1 MRCRLFSG
9 VSLRMNPPCPY
20 NKNRRLSLEVKRLAT
35 KHEQILSYIDSL
47 PVGEK
52 ISVRRIAKEMKVSE
66 GTAYRAIKEAENKG
80 FVSTIE
86 RVGTIRIEQKKKEN
100 IEKLTYAEVVNVI
113 DGQVLGGKAGL
124 HKTLNKFVI
133 GAMELDAMMRY
144 TAAGN
149 LLIVGNRINA
159 HRQALEAGA
168 AVLVTG
174 GFNTD
179 DSIIELADML
189 ELPILSTSYDTFTV
203 AAMINRAIYDQL
215 IKKEIVLVEDIL
227 TPADR
232 TVTLSP
238 KDKLEKWYEKNYET
252 GHGRFPVIDQ
262 QMKIHGI
269 LTSKDI
275 AGHDRS
281 VPIEK
286 VMTKNPVTVIGKT
299 SVASAAQMM
308 VWEGIEVLPVT
319 DGHHR
324 LIGMIS
330 RQDVLKALQMVQKQP
345 QVGEKLDDIVSRGFK
360 EEEDDK
366 TPAVYQYEV
375 TPQMTNQLGTISYG
389 VFTTILTQAA
399 SRFLRSRKR
408 GELVI
413 ESITIFFLK
422 PVQMESVIE
431 VKPRILE
438 AGRKFGKMEVE
449 VSSQSGIVSKA
460 MLMVQLMERS

>member
-1 MRCRLFSG
+1 
-9 VSLRMNPPCPY
+9 MNPPCPY

>member
-1 MRCRLFSG
+1 MTPFFG

-20 NKNRRLSLEVKRLAT
+20 NKSRRLSLEVKRLAT

-238 KDKLEKWYEKNYET
+238 KDKLEKWYEKNDET
-252 GHGRFPVIDQ
+252 GHGRFPVIDG

-269 LTSKDI
+269 LTPKDI

-319 DGHHR
+319 DGNHR

-330 RQDVLKALQMVQKQP
+330 RQDVLKALQMIQKQP

>member
-1 MRCRLFSG
+1 M
-9 VSLRMNPPCPY
+9 
-20 NKNRRLSLEVKRLAT
+20 KRLAT

-319 DGHHR
+319 DGHHK